1 MFLFPL
7 AIAAVGMVASII
19 GAFMVKSSGPTS
31 VPDLGKARHRST
43 NTAAFI
49 AVAGVLAL
57 AYFMLEDS
65 EIVEEWWGLPVAV
78 IGGLIVGYAIGKVA
92 EIWTSD
98 EYGPV
103 KKIAQQAETGPATTI
118 LGGISAGMI
127 SVAASVILVAIGIGV
142 AYCGGEQAAEGLGD
156 RKSTRLNSSH

>member
-1 MFLFPL
+1 
-7 AIAAVGMVASII
+7 
-19 GAFMVKSSGPTS
+19 MVKSSGSTS
-31 VPDLGKARHRST
+31 VHDLGKALHRST

-49 AVAGVLAL
+49 TVAGVLAL

-103 KKIAQQAETGPATTI
+103 KKIAQQDETGPAPPI
-118 LGGISAGMI
+118 LGRIPAGLN
-127 SVAASVILVAIGIGV
+127 SVPDPKGV
-142 AYCGGEQAAEGLGD
+142 ASGRGG
-156 RKSTRLNSSH
+156 S

>member
-1 MFLFPL
+1 
-7 AIAAVGMVASII
+7 
-19 GAFMVKSSGPTS
+19 MVKSSGSTS
-31 VPDLGKARHRST
+31 VHDLGKALHRST

-49 AVAGVLAL
+49 TVAGVLAL

-118 LGGISAGMI
+118 LGGKNGRAPGREK
-127 SVAASVILVAIGIGV
+127 VGPYV
-142 AYCGGEQAAEGLGD
+142 
-156 RKSTRLNSSH
+156 

>member
-1 MFLFPL
+1 
-7 AIAAVGMVASII
+7 
-19 GAFMVKSSGPTS
+19 
-31 VPDLGKARHRST
+31 
-43 NTAAFI
+43 
-49 AVAGVLAL
+49 
-57 AYFMLEDS
+57 MLEDS

-142 AYCGGEQAAEGLGD
+142 AYRAEERRVGKECD
-156 RKSTRLNSSH
+156 STCSSRWSPDH